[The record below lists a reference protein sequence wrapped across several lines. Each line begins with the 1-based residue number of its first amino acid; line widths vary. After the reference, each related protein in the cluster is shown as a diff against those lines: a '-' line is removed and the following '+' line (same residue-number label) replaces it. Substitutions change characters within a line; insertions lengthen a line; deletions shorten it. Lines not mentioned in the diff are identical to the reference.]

1 MKVEKK
7 DVRLTLVFA
16 QELEFVQRKPLP
28 DQSAINDRYRTAI
41 KRSYLPRSLSIPEPN
56 EKQNASRTVRHTTL
70 LPLDGFWYIGVILF
84 IHDSRPPWVCL

>member
-28 DQSAINDRYRTAI
+28 DQSAINDRY
-41 KRSYLPRSLSIPEPN
+41 
-56 EKQNASRTVRHTTL
+56 
-70 LPLDGFWYIGVILF
+70 
-84 IHDSRPPWVCL
+84 